1 MALSTTG
8 ISAKMG
14 NSTSREVIASYWVN
28 GLNVKVY
35 DDVVTT
41 IEEYHGMP
49 ETEALALAESLK
61 SNSMSDYCIRSGS
74 TAPFSWIRC
83 PQAQGTKVNAS
94 SRRVGTSRM
103 FTVTKTTEVHTCS
116 NSAGW
121 STYTP

>member
-8 ISAKMG
+8 IEVTIG
-14 NSTSREVIASYWVN
+14 NSTSREVIASYWKN

-41 IEEYHGMP
+41 VVEYRGMP
-49 ETEALALAESLK
+49 ETEALALAVSLK
-61 SNSMSDYCIRSGS
+61 SNNMSDYCIRSSS
-74 TAPFSWIRC
+74 TSPFSWIHC
-83 PQAQGTKVNAS
+83 PQAQGTKVDAS
-94 SRRVGTSRM
+94 SRRFGDSRM

-116 NSAGW
+116 NSEGW

>member
-8 ISAKMG
+8 VLAVMG
-14 NSTSREVIASYWVN
+14 NSTSREVIASYWSN

-49 ETEALALAESLK
+49 ETEALALAQSLK

-74 TAPFSWIRC
+74 TLPFSWMQC
-83 PQAQGTKVNAS
+83 PQAKGTKVNAS
-94 SRRVGTSRM
+94 SRRVGNSRM
-103 FTVTKTTEVHTCS
+103 FTVTKITEVHTCS

-121 STYTP
+121 EEYTP